1 MTTPTDT
8 LTVKENEDGTFT
20 MEWDRED
27 PVWSWLNA
35 LSEEEI
41 SKILRDH
48 VDGVM
53 NDEALNSIID
63 DDSLTLDETGQ

>member
-27 PVWSWLNA
+27 PMWSWLNT

-41 SKILRDH
+41 TNIIRDH
-48 VDGVM
+48 VDNLM
-53 NDEALNSIID
+53 NNETLSSIID
-63 DDSLTLDETGQ
+63 DDSLTLDETSQ

>member
-27 PVWSWLNA
+27 PMWSWLNT

-48 VDGVM
+48 VDGMM